1 MAVKLHWFLP
11 TSGDGRTLLGAMR
24 VVLRHHPVAE
34 DGPGDRPASLH
45 YLRQVAQ
52 AAERAGFDA
61 VLTPTGTWC
70 DDAWLTTAALIGSTE
85 RLRFLV
91 AFRPGLQSPTLA
103 AQAAATFQRISGG
116 RLALNLV
123 AGADDAEQRR
133 FGDFLSK
140 DERYARAEEFMT
152 VVEGAWSGEPFSF
165 EGEHVTVDGAIVI
178 NPPPRPEVYL
188 GGASAPALQLAARH
202 ADVFLTWGEPPA
214 AVAEQNARVR
224 ALAEAAGRELR
235 YGIRLHIIARAESAD
250 AWRAA
255 ERLLD
260 GADQSIIDMVQSLIT
275 GVQSEGQ
282 RRQRELHG
290 GNRES
295 LEFYPNMWA
304 GLGLLRPGAGVA
316 LVGSYEEVADRIEE
330 FHELG
335 VEEFIFSSYPH
346 LEEIFHVSEGVMP
359 ELRRRG
365 LLHPVNDVLLR
376 DQPSLSPAG

>member
-11 TSGDGRTLLGAMR
+11 TSGDGRSLLGAMR
-24 VVLRHHPVAE
+24 VVLRHHRLP
-34 DGPGDRPASLH
+34 DDHPGDRPASID
-45 YLRQVAQ
+45 YLAQVAQ
-52 AAERAGFDA
+52 AAEQAGFDA

-70 DDAWLTTAALIGSTE
+70 DDAWLTTAALSQVTE

-103 AQAAATFQRISGG
+103 AQAAATFQRISGN

-123 AGADDAEQRR
+123 AGADDSEQRR
-133 FGDFLSK
+133 FGDYLGK
-140 DERYARAEEFMT
+140 DDRYARAEEFMT
-152 VVEGAWSGEPFSF
+152 VVNGAWSGEPFDF
-165 EGEHVTVDGAIVI
+165 AGEHVKVDGSIVI
-178 NPPPRPEVYL
+178 NPPARPDVYL

-202 ADVFLTWGEPPA
+202 ADVFLTWGEPPS
-214 AVAEQNARVR
+214 AVAELNAKVR
-224 ALAEAAGRELR
+224 ALAEDAGRELR
-235 YGIRLHIIARAESAD
+235 FGIRLHIIARAESAD

-260 GADQSIIDMVQSLIT
+260 GADQALIDGMQSVINNA
-275 GVQSEGQ
+275 VSEGQ
-282 RRQRELHG
+282 RRQAALHG
-290 GNRES
+290 GRRDE

-330 FHELG
+330 FHSLG

-346 LEEIFHVSEGVMP
+346 LEEIYEVSEGVMP

-365 LLHPVNDVLLR
+365 LLHPVNDVTLR
-376 DQPSLSPAG
+376 HAPEGAVA